1 MSGYNGRRGPN
12 VSQYVAN
19 LNTIPSA
26 QDMAARK
33 QDPLEIENDLAL
45 FTTTEFFDF
54 DLGEVPD
61 LTRPVDYDVAMEERA
76 RRQNA
81 SAYNRHLNS
90 TNNNNNHKPAE
101 FINGDFQFPDFSS
114 FPNAVADPPM
124 SNIQSTQINGYHIP
138 TYSPPASTSPISPQ
152 FDKPAGEKRKL
163 DAITDPNSA
172 QAIEEASR
180 VAAEEDKRR
189 RNTAASARFRV
200 KKKQREQALEKTAKE
215 MTEKVSVLESKI
227 AQLEMENKWL
237 KSLITEKNES
247 SADIT
252 ALYKKFTKD
261 SAEARSTGERT
272 DGVGT
277 AAGQNEKAK
286 A

>member
-1 MSGYNGRRGPN
+1 M
-12 VSQYVAN
+12 SQYVAN
-19 LNTIPSA
+19 LNTVPSA
-26 QDMAARK
+26 QDMAARN

-45 FTTTEFFDF
+45 FTNTEFFDF
-54 DLGEVPD
+54 DLGDVPD
-61 LTRPVDYDVAMEERA
+61 LSTSVDYDPAIEERV

-90 TNNNNNHKPAE
+90 SNNNNKNNNNNNNNNKSTE
-101 FINGDFQFPDFSS
+101 FMNGDFQFPDFSAFS
-114 FPNAVADPPM
+114 NSIADPSM
-124 SNIQSTQINGYHIP
+124 SNLQSSQINGYQIP
-138 TYSPPASTSPISPQ
+138 AYSPPASTSPISPQ
-152 FDKPAGEKRKL
+152 FDTPAGEKRKL
-163 DAITDPNSA
+163 DAIADPNST

-252 ALYKKFTKD
+252 AMYKKFTKD

-277 AAGQNEKAK
+277 EAGQNEKAK